1 MPQKK
6 KIKDLTSISLSV
18 SEVKSVSVRP
28 QPTKDTIKQS
38 FDLNVVFTCNY
49 SIWSSKALTKGRQAN
64 RGKS

>member
-49 SIWSSKALTKGRQAN
+49 SIWSSKALAKGGQAN